1 MWKTLAGER
10 WLADIDGVGKVN
22 ELFEQARPRYEFLPL
37 SFEEYQR
44 LSSEAGAGTKRILR

>member
-1 MWKTLAGER
+1 MENVCWGKM
-10 WLADIDGVGKVN
+10 LADIDGVGKVN